1 MVRKF
6 NRREVAALLPG
17 ALLAAKAKP
26 ARAQAPSVIKVGLI
40 QPMSGNLSPYAQEGQ
55 PIIEYLFDRINNEG
69 GIKSMGGAKL
79 QAVLADDSSEPA
91 RAAIEARRLATQEN
105 VSVMMGTL
113 LSSQMLGISPVVD
126 EYKVPTIALWAG
138 GAKADYLYSLGFP
151 YDRGYAKSMAD
162 FARDTG
168 KIKTAVVCCS
178 DFSAGQ
184 VVSKFLQ
191 QMLATH
197 GIKVLADVPLDIK
210 AGDHTAA
217 MLRIRSLKPDATIG
231 LLQPRDGILLMQA
244 RYNLHYNDGIF
255 IGNSP
260 YSDVVI
266 WRELGAEIGGAVLPN
281 KVFGMASF
289 SEGARIDAVQALLKE
304 LKDNAKLKSAI
315 GQAAIQA
322 AQGVRVL
329 QLALEAAGSADRE
342 AIYKAI
348 GQVQIPFGDKYLYLS
363 RPDGLSFGQD
373 RMPLDATSMMV
384 QWTADQKHEVVWPSQ
399 YAEAKP
405 RI

>member
-1 MVRKF
+1 MLRKF

-17 ALLAAKAKP
+17 ALFAAKARP
-26 ARAQAPSVIKVGLI
+26 ARAQGASVIKVGLI

-55 PIIEYLFDRINNEG
+55 PVIEYLFDKINSEG
-69 GIKSMGGAKL
+69 GIKSMGGARI

-126 EYKVPTIALWAG
+126 EYKVPTVALWAG
-138 GAKADYLYSLGFP
+138 GAKAEYLYSLGFP

-162 FARDTG
+162 FAKDTG
-168 KIKTAVVCCS
+168 KVKTAVVCCS

-184 VVSKFLQ
+184 AVSKFLH
-191 QMLATH
+191 QMLAAH
-197 GIKVLADVPLDIK
+197 GIKVLADVPLDTK
-210 AGDHTAA
+210 APDHTAA

-266 WRELGAEIGGAVLPN
+266 WRELGADIGGAVLPN

-289 SEGARIDAVQALLKE
+289 SEGAKIAAVQDLLKD
-304 LKDNAKLKSAI
+304 LKANAKLKSAI

-329 QLALEAAGSADRE
+329 QLALEAAGSADRQ
-342 AIYKAI
+342 AIFKAI
-348 GQVQIPFGDKYLYLS
+348 GQVKIPFGDKYLYLS
-363 RPDGLSFGQD
+363 RPGGLSFGQD
-373 RMPLDATSMMV
+373 RMPQDATSMMV
-384 QWTADQKHEVVWPSQ
+384 QWTADQKHQVVWPSQ

>member
-6 NRREVAALLPG
+6 NRREVTALFPG
-17 ALLAAKAKP
+17 ALLAAATSRP
-26 ARAQAPSVIKVGLI
+26 ALAQSPVVKVGLL
-40 QPMSGNLSPYAQEGQ
+40 QPMSGNLSSYAQEGQ
-55 PIIEYLFDRINNEG
+55 PVIEYLIDKINAEG
-69 GIKSMGGAKL
+69 GIKSMGGAKI
-79 QAVLADDSSEPA
+79 QAILADDSSEPA

-105 VSVMMGTL
+105 VSVVMGTL
-113 LSSQMLGISPVVD
+113 LSSQMLAISPVVD

-138 GAKADYLYSLGFP
+138 GAKGEHLYSLGFP

-162 FARDTG
+162 FARDTK
-168 KIKTAVVCCS
+168 KIKTAVVSCS

-184 VVSKFLQ
+184 AVSKFLQ
-191 QMLATH
+191 QMLTAH
-197 GIKVLADVPLDIK
+197 GIKVLADVPLDTK
-210 AGDHTAA
+210 AADHTSA

-244 RYNLHYNDGIF
+244 RYNLNYKDGIF
-255 IGNSP
+255 IANSP

-266 WRELGAEIGGAVLPN
+266 WRELGAEIGRAVLPN

-289 SEGARIDAVQALLKE
+289 SEGAKIDAVKE
-304 LKDNAKLKSAI
+304 LMTELKTKAKLKSQI

-329 QLALEAAGSADRE
+329 QAALEAAGNADRE
-342 AIYKAI
+342 AIFKALAK
-348 GQVQIPFGDKYLYLS
+348 VKIPFGDKNLYLS
-363 RPDGLSFGQD
+363 RPGGLSFGPD
-373 RMPLDATSMMV
+373 RMPLDATSMIV
-384 QWTADQKHEVVWPSQ
+384 QWTADQKHQVVWPDQ
-399 YAEAKP
+399 YAETQP